1 MPLPS
6 VFSTFGDKS
15 EQLLQGMGEFEEH
28 ALDRPE
34 ERETED
40 GSPGEREI
48 DDCTP
53 GTSHVVPSSKGDDMI
68 EEPKSGMEFNSFE
81 DLFRYYKQYAKQCG
95 FGVMTQRSER
105 SEDQSVRYVTL
116 GCARGGKARVKTSN
130 VANPRPTGKTDCK
143 ARINAL
149 RVDGKM
155 QLTTVNNSHNH
166 VTSPQK
172 SRFYRCNREVS
183 ETVKRVL
190 DTNDLAGIRLN
201 KSYGSLVVGAGGF
214 ENLPFLEKDCR
225 NYIDKARHLRLGAG
239 GAGALRD
246 YFLRMQYKNN
256 GFFALMDLDDDG
268 RLKNVFWADPRSQAA
283 YKYFGDVVTFDT
295 TYLTNRYGMPFAPF
309 VGVNHHGQS
318 ILLGAGLIS
327 NEDTETFTWLFQTW
341 LQCMDGVAPKAI
353 ITDQDRAMKNAIAI
367 VFPETRH
374 RFCLWHILKKAPEKL
389 GAYAAYKSG
398 LKTEL
403 MKCVYDTQTI
413 KEFEKCWAVFI
424 NTYDLHENVWLKS
437 LYLERAHWVPVFLKE
452 HFWAGMSTTQRS
464 ESMNAFFDGYVHSK
478 TNLKEFVDQFDNALK
493 RKIENEN
500 QAEFLSFS
508 GTIPCVSRSPIEK
521 KFQLLYTNAKF
532 KEVQQQVIGVLD
544 LDPTLQ
550 TMDGVM
556 KTYLVED
563 EVRIQEFTKQVTYF
577 VDFNVD
583 DCNAKCSCGLFQM
596 RGILCRHILSIFK
609 SNGIKSLPDRYIL
622 DRWRKDIKRR
632 YTLIRS
638 SYDAGDERPNG
649 NRQSILLNMCYEMID
664 YAVESEKDF
673 DDAKKKIQEMTGLY
687 RQNQRP
693 LSSGQTVSE
702 PGVTILD
709 GAVVGSSQQ
718 VKSPLVVRGKGRPPS
733 LRRASRMETEM
744 RKVKAKQKK
753 AQVVQKRKQRD
764 EGDTVPMGTK
774 RSLFGP
780 SEADAYS
787 NHGQFTVMDSSG
799 TTQSVQSWYFG
810 SQGSNPPMVGSQGS
824 VHHMVGSQESVH
836 PMVGSQESVHHMV
849 GSQESV
855 RSLTY
860 LGHFSNIIYYLI
872 KICLFG
878 WK

>member
-1 MPLPS
+1 
-6 VFSTFGDKS
+6 
-15 EQLLQGMGEFEEH
+15 MGEFEEH

-225 NYIDKARHLRLGAG
+225 NYIDKARHLRLGA
-239 GAGALRD
+239 
-246 YFLRMQYKNN
+246 
-256 GFFALMDLDDDG
+256 
-268 RLKNVFWADPRSQAA
+268 
-283 YKYFGDVVTFDT
+283 
-295 TYLTNRYGMPFAPF
+295 
-309 VGVNHHGQS
+309 
-318 ILLGAGLIS
+318 
-327 NEDTETFTWLFQTW
+327 
-341 LQCMDGVAPKAI
+341 APKAI

-596 RGILCRHILSIFK
+596 RGYCVGIFCLY
-609 SNGIKSLPDRYIL
+609 SN
-622 DRWRKDIKRR
+622 
-632 YTLIRS
+632 
-638 SYDAGDERPNG
+638 
-649 NRQSILLNMCYEMID
+649 
-664 YAVESEKDF
+664 
-673 DDAKKKIQEMTGLY
+673 
-687 RQNQRP
+687 
-693 LSSGQTVSE
+693 QTV
-702 PGVTILD
+702 
-709 GAVVGSSQQ
+709 
-718 VKSPLVVRGKGRPPS
+718 
-733 LRRASRMETEM
+733 
-744 RKVKAKQKK
+744 
-753 AQVVQKRKQRD
+753 
-764 EGDTVPMGTK
+764 
-774 RSLFGP
+774 
-780 SEADAYS
+780 
-787 NHGQFTVMDSSG
+787 
-799 TTQSVQSWYFG
+799 
-810 SQGSNPPMVGSQGS
+810 
-824 VHHMVGSQESVH
+824 
-836 PMVGSQESVHHMV
+836 
-849 GSQESV
+849 
-855 RSLTY
+855 
-860 LGHFSNIIYYLI
+860 
-872 KICLFG
+872 
-878 WK
+878 

>member
-1 MPLPS
+1 MAAPPRPHHH
-6 VFSTFGDKS
+6 G
-15 EQLLQGMGEFEEH
+15 QGMGEGEEH
-28 ALDRPE
+28 AFDRQE
-34 ERETED
+34 ERETSY

-81 DLFRYYKQYAKQCG
+81 DLFSYYKQYAKKCG

-105 SEDQSVRYVTL
+105 SEDQSVRYVTI
-116 GCARGGKARVKTSN
+116 GCARGGKARIKTSN

-166 VTSPQK
+166 VISPQK

-225 NYIDKARHLRLGAG
+225 NYIEKARHLRLGAG

-246 YFLRMQYKNN
+246 YFLRMQYKNH

-268 RLKNVFWADPRSQAA
+268 RLKNVFWADPRSRAA

-327 NEDTETFTWLFQTW
+327 SEDTETFIWLFQTW

-413 KEFEKCWAVFI
+413 EEFEKCWSVFI
-424 NTYDLHENVWLKS
+424 NTYHLHENVWLKS
-437 LYLERAHWVPVFLKE
+437 LYLERAHWVPIFLRD

-521 KFQLLYTNAKF
+521 KFQVLYTNAKF

-544 LDPTLQ
+544 LDPSLQ

-556 KTYLVED
+556 KSYLVED
-563 EVRIQEFTKQVTYF
+563 EVRIHEFTKQVTYF

-583 DCNAKCSCGLFQM
+583 DCNANCSCGLFQM
-596 RGILCRHILSIFK
+596 RGILCRHILAVFK
-609 SNGIKSLPDRYIL
+609 TNGVKSLPDRYIL

-638 SYDAGDERPNG
+638 SYDAQDERPNG

-664 YAVESEKDF
+664 YAVESDNFFE
-673 DDAKKKIQEMTGLY
+673 DAKKRIHEMTGLY
-687 RQNQRP
+687 RQNHRP
-693 LSSGQTVSE
+693 NSSGQTVSE

-744 RKVKAKQKK
+744 RKIKAKQKK
-753 AQVVQKRKQRD
+753 AQVGGKRKQRD
-764 EGDTVPMGTK
+764 DNHTVAMGTY
-774 RSLFGP
+774 RNLFGP
-780 SEADAYS
+780 SEADIT
-787 NHGQFTVMDSSG
+787 NDGQFTVMDSSG
-799 TTQSVQSWYFG
+799 TTQSVQ
-810 SQGSNPPMVGSQGS
+810 PMFF
-824 VHHMVGSQESVH
+824 GSQESVH
-836 PMVGSQESVHHMV
+836 PMVGSQESIFYDWMTHNQSSLGGD
-849 GSQESV
+849 GSGA
-855 RSLTY
+855 LM
-860 LGHFSNIIYYLI
+860 
-872 KICLFG
+872 
-878 WK
+878 